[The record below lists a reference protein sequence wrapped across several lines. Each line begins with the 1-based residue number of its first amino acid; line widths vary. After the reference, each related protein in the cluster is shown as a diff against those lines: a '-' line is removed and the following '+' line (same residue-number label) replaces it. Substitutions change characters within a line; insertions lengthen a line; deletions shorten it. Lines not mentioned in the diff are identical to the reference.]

1 VPDETLRAGPL
12 PRLANRSSIHATSE
26 EVIADFSFAGAPNL
40 DGAPAIERVVL
51 TWPAAKRLL
60 LTLQQA
66 VVQYE
71 KDFGSIDPNPARRPI
86 PNVDGNA

>member
-1 VPDETLRAGPL
+1 MPDETLRAGPL
-12 PRLANRSSIHATSE
+12 PRLCNQTAIHASSE
-26 EVIADFSFAGAPNL
+26 ELTADFSFSGAPNIS
-40 DGAPAIERVVL
+40 GAVGLERIVF

-71 KDFGSIDPNPARRPI
+71 KDWGPIDPSPSKRPAP
-86 PNVDGNA
+86 PTNNA

>member
-1 VPDETLRAGPL
+1 MPDETLRAGLL
-12 PRLANRSSIHATSE
+12 PRLSNQTAIHASPE

-40 DGAPAIERVVL
+40 NGAASVERIVF

-71 KDFGSIDPNPARRPI
+71 KDFGVIDPSPSKRPS
-86 PNVDGNA
+86 PPSDGQT